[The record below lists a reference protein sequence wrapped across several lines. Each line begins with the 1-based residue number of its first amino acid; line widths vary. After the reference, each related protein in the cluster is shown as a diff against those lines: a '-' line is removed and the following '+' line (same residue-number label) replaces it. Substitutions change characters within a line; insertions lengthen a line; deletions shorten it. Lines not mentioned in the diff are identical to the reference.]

1 MILFNENKNEYE
13 FCDFKINYTHNGETI
28 EKYVGP
34 EGIEWWKEFEKEWGT
49 MKINSIIQFKPTKQQ
64 ETRLEELKSF
74 RIKGHFPNEV
84 SYYVERGSVDSE
96 NCVALKEFSLVLE
109 NRELKTKLKVLEEQ
123 GSFRDDLIQEM
134 ATIVYSGLE
143 SLPKE

>member
-74 RIKGHFPNEV
+74 GIKGHFPNEV

>member
-13 FCDFKINYTHNGETI
+13 FCTYKINYTHNGETV
-28 EKYVGP
+28 EKYVGS
-34 EGIEWWKEFEKEWGT
+34 EGIEWWKEFEKEWDT

-74 RIKGHFPNEV
+74 GIKGHFPNEV
-84 SYYVERGSVDSE
+84 SYYVEKGSVDNE
-96 NCVALKEFSLVLE
+96 NCVALKEFSLALE

-134 ATIVYSGLE
+134 ATIVYGGLE
-143 SLPKE
+143 TLPKE